1 MNVSYNVTVGKVVKR
16 LLKDINL
23 RINGGDMCAVMGPSG
38 AGKRLVHIFPSNI
51 FFFNSIIKIN
61 MSTFSFY
68 CLLCID

>member
-51 FFFNSIIKIN
+51 FFKIP
-61 MSTFSFY
+61 
-68 CLLCID
+68 